1 MDIPLLIIARTERE
15 ADARLR
21 RRRQLEAAAEVRAV
35 SRERADAERIVGLQ
49 SQIEKWKS
57 SGISSANLHV
67 LEPPVVRPHGTFP
80 VFPEMDNFPPPLGK
94 PSSSLNGDI

>member
-1 MDIPLLIIARTERE
+1 MDIPLLLIARTERE

-21 RRRQLEAAAEVRAV
+21 RRRQQEEAAEVWAAN
-35 SRERADAERIVGLQ
+35 RERADAERIVGLQ

-67 LEPPVVRPHGTFP
+67 LESPVVRPSGTLP
-80 VFPEMDNFPPPLGK
+80 DFPETDNFPV
-94 PSSSLNGDI
+94 SSSSPQFTS